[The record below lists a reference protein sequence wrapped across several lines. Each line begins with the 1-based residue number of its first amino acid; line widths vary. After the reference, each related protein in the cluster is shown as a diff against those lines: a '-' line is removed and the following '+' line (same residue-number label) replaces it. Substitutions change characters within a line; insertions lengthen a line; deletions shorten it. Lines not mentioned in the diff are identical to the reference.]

1 MPVQRISSRSPMP
14 SARVAALPSPNLIA
28 GGRPRVAEVHC
39 PRCPSSCPISLLDIV
54 RQSARKAKI
63 HFIRTR
69 FSWVLLPWG
78 NVLCGLA
85 LFGQSGWLFASD
97 NVSAAARHGG
107 QVCVFWPGARSN
119 ATPSAHAW
127 RRSRPSCRELPDQLN
142 VLAQVRHARAVIRL
156 RRMIEGRRAR
166 IAHEFHH
173 HAH

>member
-1 MPVQRISSRSPMP
+1 MQQVFYSDAISGVFQP
-14 SARVAALPSPNLIA
+14 SA
-28 GGRPRVAEVHC
+28 
-39 PRCPSSCPISLLDIV
+39 D
-54 RQSARKAKI
+54 
-63 HFIRTR
+63 
-69 FSWVLLPWG
+69 
-78 NVLCGLA
+78 VLCELA

-119 ATPSAHAW
+119 ATPSPHAW